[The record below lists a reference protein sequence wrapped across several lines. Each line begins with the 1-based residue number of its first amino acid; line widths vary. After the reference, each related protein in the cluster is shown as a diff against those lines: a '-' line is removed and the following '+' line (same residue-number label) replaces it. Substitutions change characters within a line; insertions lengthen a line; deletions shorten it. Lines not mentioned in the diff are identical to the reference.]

1 MAADKAPK
9 VIALNSEQ
17 LSKLFPDL
25 DLRTL
30 QPTASNFGT
39 SSKATVPGH
48 LISEGTVNS
57 SGKETTCTE
66 TQTIEEEEGKS
77 RSWETIAENG
87 RKQQHGQSFPFIE
100 S

>member
-39 SSKATVPGH
+39 SKAPVPGH

-57 SGKETTCTE
+57 SGKETPCTE
-66 TQTIEEEEGKS
+66 TRTIEEEEKS
-77 RSWETIAENG
+77 RSGETISENG
-87 RKQQHGQSFPFIE
+87 RKQQHGQSFPFLE